1 MNAVAIPSP
10 ASPAPLKTRERILKV
25 SLELF
30 NAQGEPNVT
39 TNHIADEMEISP
51 GNLYYH
57 FRNKDQIIYELFERF
72 EKRMDETLVLPSE
85 RRPDMEDMWL
95 YLHLVFETIWNYR
108 FLYRDLVDLL
118 SRNKKLKTHFSRL
131 VERKIEMAR
140 SICRALASE
149 GAMSASDDEIQ
160 SVAQNIALV
169 TTFWLS
175 FHAVRQRSGTL
186 DSQSLAQGIYQVLS
200 LVSGYLEPAERD
212 HLQQLARAYLN

>member
-1 MNAVAIPSP
+1 MTLSAAPSVP
-10 ASPAPLKTRERILKV
+10 TAPIKTRERILLV
-25 SLELF
+25 SLALF

-72 EKRMDETLVLPSE
+72 EKRMDETLVLPGE

-95 YLHLVFETIWNYR
+95 YLHLVFETIWEYR

-131 VERKIEMAR
+131 VERKAEMAR
-140 SICRALASE
+140 SICRALTQE
-149 GAMSASDDEIQ
+149 GAMHASEQ
-160 SVAQNIALV
+160 ELNAVASNIALV

-175 FHAVRQRSGTL
+175 FHAVKQRSGTL
-186 DSQSLAQGIYQVLS
+186 DSQAQAQGIYQVLS
-200 LVSGYLEPAERD
+200 LVSGYLEPDERE
-212 HLQQLARAYLN
+212 HLQVLARAYLS

>member
-1 MNAVAIPSP
+1 MTTAA
-10 ASPAPLKTRERILKV
+10 APGAALPIKTRERILLV

-95 YLHLVFETIWNYR
+95 FLHLVFETIWEYR

-118 SRNKKLKTHFSRL
+118 SRNKKLKTHFARL
-131 VERKIEMAR
+131 VERKAEMAR
-140 SICRALASE
+140 SICRALTQE
-149 GAMSASDDEIQ
+149 GTMSASEQEINA
-160 SVAQNIALV
+160 VASNIALV

-175 FHAVRQRSGTL
+175 FNAVKQRSGAL

-200 LVSGYLEPAERD
+200 LVSGYLAEDERE
-212 HLQQLARAYLN
+212 HLQVLARSYLS